1 MEIKVS
7 SKSQFK
13 RLSIDSRR
21 QTPMQ
26 KCKTLD
32 VLRIPEQLTDTQL
45 RQAKKSSSPSSILDQ
60 LLENASLL
68 S

>member
-1 MEIKVS
+1 MEIKVR

-26 KCKTLD
+26 KCQTVD
-32 VLRIPEQLTDTQL
+32 VLRIPEQLKDIEPKVESKEAMEQL
-45 RQAKKSSSPSSILDQ
+45 QK
-60 LLENASLL
+60 
-68 S
+68 

>member
-1 MEIKVS
+1 MEIKVR

-26 KCKTLD
+26 KCQTLD
-32 VLRIPEQLTDTQL
+32 VLRIPEQLKDKEPKVESKEAMEQL
-45 RQAKKSSSPSSILDQ
+45 QK
-60 LLENASLL
+60 
-68 S
+68 

>member
-1 MEIKVS
+1 MEIKVR

-26 KCKTLD
+26 KCQTLD
-32 VLRIPEQLTDTQL
+32 VLRIPEQFKDKEPKVESKEALEQL
-45 RQAKKSSSPSSILDQ
+45 QR
-60 LLENASLL
+60 
-68 S
+68 